1 MIVSGIAATPH
12 FDLQGNILLGG
23 AIDVTRRDIP
33 LYLNHQH
40 QIGEVTHLM
49 YCGHDLHCIAET
61 DDAEAQQLDYFS
73 VAARPLARE
82 QRGNL
87 WHVSRA
93 RLIEISLVKTPQNS
107 RCQVLDRK
115 ESSPFRALEKATIRQ
130 HDLFIELFTKLAHGL
145 QEVCRHVR

>member
-1 MIVSGIAATPH
+1 MIISGIAATPH
-12 FDLQGNILLGG
+12 THLQGYVLLAG
-23 AIDVTRRDIP
+23 AVDVTRRDIP

-49 YCGHDLHCIAET
+49 YCGHDLHCVAET
-61 DDAEAQQLDYFS
+61 DAAEAHKLDYFS

-107 RCQVLDRK
+107 RCRVLDRK
-115 ESSPFRALEKATIRQ
+115 ESFPFRALEKATIQQ
-130 HDLFIELFTKLAHGL
+130 HDLAIQLFSKLAHGL

>member
-1 MIVSGIAATPH
+1 MIVSGIAATAH
-12 FDLQGNILLGG
+12 THLQGFVLLGG
-23 AIDVTRRDIP
+23 AVDVTRRDIP

-40 QIGEVTHLM
+40 QIGEITHLM
-49 YCGHDLHCIAET
+49 YVGHDLYVTAET
-61 DDAEAQQLDYFS
+61 DDAEAHKLDYFS

-93 RLIEISLVKTPQNS
+93 RLIEISLVAVPAND
-107 RCQVLDRK
+107 RCVVIDRK
-115 ESSPFRALEKATIRQ
+115 ESSPFRALQKVSAQE
-130 HDLFIELFTKLAHGL
+130 HDLYIRAFETLARGL

>member
-1 MIVSGIAATPH
+1 MIVSGIAATAH
-12 FDLQGNILLGG
+12 THLQGFVLLGG

-61 DDAEAQQLDYFS
+61 DDAEAQQLGYFS

-93 RLIEISLVKTPQNS
+93 RLIEISLVKTPAND
-107 RCQVLDRK
+107 RCQVLSRK
-115 ESSPFRALEKATIRQ
+115 ESSPFRALQRLSAQE
-130 HDLFIELFTKLAHGL
+130 HDLYIRAFETLARGL